1 MPAMRTPARP
11 GTARS
16 VVVTLVCV
24 GVLAAM
30 TTIARRY
37 GFSTLDLDRAAAGSW
52 LGGDGLYAYRSPVSH
67 LGTALPPPAAVLT
80 APAAFLPLAV
90 AGWALALA
98 GLAALGLAL
107 VALAG
112 PVARRYGRRRWPVVL
127 AVGALAL
134 TIEPVR
140 ASLGLGTLDLVAFG
154 LVTADI
160 VALRRGAWARSR
172 ELWWPGHR
180 PFAGSPLHRLRAT
193 GGWAGVGVGLATA
206 LTVGPA
212 FFIAYLMLTR
222 QWRPALTALATT
234 ATAATAAVLVTP
246 HESAAWLGEVLWR
259 LDRTGPVDAPGNQS
273 LGGVFARLYD
283 SASTP
288 LLVWLS
294 FAMLLVAVGLIRA
307 RSAHADGDEVTAF
320 TLVGLTAA
328 GTGPV
333 TGTHEVLWMLP
344 AMLVLVDTAARRR
357 AEARG
362 GVPGRP
368 RFPGAGLATAAGL
381 TYLLLVL
388 APMWSLSDAFSRN
401 SYALAMIVLVNALP
415 WRPAAAP
422 AFPVNRWLHRRPAT
436 ATIPP
441 PREPLVRGS

>member
-11 GTARS
+11 ATSRS
-16 VVVTLVCV
+16 AVIGLACV
-24 GVLAAM
+24 GVVAAM
-30 TTIARRY
+30 TTIAQRY
-37 GFSTLDLDRAAAGSW
+37 GFSGLALDRAAAGSW
-52 LGGDGLYAYRSPVSH
+52 LGGDGLYAYRSQLSH
-67 LGTALPPPAAVLT
+67 LGTALPPPAAILV

-90 AGWALALA
+90 AGWALAAA

-107 VALAG
+107 IALAG

-140 ASLGLGTLDLVAFG
+140 ACLGLGTLDLIAFG
-154 LVTADI
+154 LVVADV

-172 ELWWPGHR
+172 ELWWPGR
-180 PFAGSPLHRLRAT
+180 KPAEAPWPHRLWAT

-206 LTVGPA
+206 LTISPA

-222 QWRPALTALATT
+222 QWRPALTALATAGT
-234 ATAATAAVLVTP
+234 AAATALMITP
-246 HESAAWLGEVLWR
+246 HESAAWFGEVLWR
-259 LDRTGPVDAPGNQS
+259 LDRPGPVDGPGNQS
-273 LGGVFARLYD
+273 LGGVFARLYE

-288 LLVWLS
+288 LPVWVS

-328 GTGPV
+328 GAGPV
-333 TGTHEVLWMLP
+333 TGTHELLWVLP
-344 AMLVLVDTAARRR
+344 ALLVLVDTAARRR
-357 AEARG
+357 MEVRG
-362 GVPGRP
+362 AFPGRV
-368 RFPGAGLATAAGL
+368 RHPGTGVATAAAL
-381 TYLLLVL
+381 TYLLVVL
-388 APMWSLSDAFSRN
+388 APMWSLTDAFSRN
-401 SYALAMIVLVNALP
+401 SYALAVIMLVNALP
-415 WRPAAAP
+415 WRPGAAP
-422 AFPVNRWLHRRPAT
+422 AFPVNRWPERRT

>member
-11 GTARS
+11 ATSRT
-16 VVVTLVCV
+16 VVVALACV

-30 TTIARRY
+30 TTIAQRY
-37 GFSTLDLDRAAAGSW
+37 GFSTLAVDRAAIGSW
-52 LGGDGLYAYRSPVSH
+52 LGGDGLYAYRAPLVH
-67 LGTALPPPAAVLT
+67 LGTALPPPAAILM
-80 APAAFLPLAV
+80 APAVLLPPVV
-90 AGWALALA
+90 AGWALAAA
-98 GLAALGLAL
+98 GLAALGLSL
-107 VALAG
+107 MALAG

-127 AVGALAL
+127 AAGALAL

-140 ASLGLGTLDLVAFG
+140 ACLGLGTLDLIAFG
-154 LVTADI
+154 LVTADV

-172 ELWWPGHR
+172 KLWWPGHR
-180 PFAGSPLHRLRAT
+180 LDEEPWPRRLWAT
-193 GGWAGVGVGLATA
+193 GGWAGVGVGLATS
-206 LTVGPA
+206 LTISPA

-234 ATAATAAVLVTP
+234 ATAAATALMISP
-246 HESAAWLGEVLWR
+246 RESAAWFGEVLWR

-273 LGGVFARLYD
+273 LGGVLSRLYD

-328 GTGPV
+328 GAGPV
-333 TGTHEVLWMLP
+333 TGTHELLWVLP
-344 AMLVLVDTAARRR
+344 ALLVLVDSAARRR
-357 AEARG
+357 AEVRG
-362 GVPGRP
+362 MFPGRV
-368 RFPGAGLATAAGL
+368 RHPGAGLATAAAL
-381 TYLLLVL
+381 TYLLVVL
-388 APMWSLSDAFSRN
+388 APMWSLTDPFSRN
-401 SYALAMIVLVNALP
+401 SYALALIMLVNSLP
-415 WRPAAAP
+415 WRAGAAP
-422 AFPVNRWLHRRPAT
+422 AFPVNRWPARRR